1 MSFYPPLARALGA
14 VVLALVPFCSAVT
27 AQGISA
33 ESDRY
38 SAGESSLDLFG
49 SAAVGQQTLNHITGL
64 KLNRDLR
71 LGAGAGLNYFF
82 TRNFGLGA
90 DAYTENVRHSFI
102 DSSSMNFVGRLP
114 LGQSG
119 FSPYLYGGFGRQ
131 FDASE
136 VWFGQAGAGIEYR
149 FNHKIGVF
157 LDARY
162 VIPDGTANYGL
173 GRLGIRCRF

>member
-1 MSFYPPLARALGA
+1 MYLTPLLARRLGA
-14 VVLALVPFCSAVT
+14 LALALIPLCPAVV
-27 AQGISA
+27 AQGY
-33 ESDRY
+33 SDQSELY
-38 SAGESSLDLFG
+38 GATETSLDLFG
-49 SAAVGQQTLNHITGL
+49 SAAVGQQTLDHITGL
-64 KLNRDLR
+64 KLNRDFR

-82 TRNFGLGA
+82 TRNLGVAA
-90 DAYTENVRHSFI
+90 DAYTENIAHSFI
-102 DSSSMNFVGRLP
+102 DSASMNFIGRLP
-114 LGQSG
+114 LGHSG

-149 FNHKIGVF
+149 FSHQFGVF

-173 GRLGIRCRF
+173 GRLGFRCRF

>member
-1 MSFYPPLARALGA
+1 MYRTSPTAIFIGALSLGLFTSHSIA
-14 VVLALVPFCSAVT
+14 N
-27 AQGISA
+27 AQGS
-33 ESDRY
+33 SDQSDLY
-38 SAGESSLDLFG
+38 GATESSLDLFG
-49 SAAVGQQTLNHITGL
+49 SAAVGQQTIDHLSGL
-64 KLNRDLR
+64 KLNRDFR

-82 TRNFGLGA
+82 TRNLGLAA
-90 DAYTENVRHSFI
+90 DAYTENIAHSFI
-102 DSSSMNFVGRLP
+102 DSASMSFIGRLP
-114 LGQSG
+114 LGHSG

-149 FNHKIGVF
+149 FTHQFGVF

-173 GRLGIRCRF
+173 GRLGLRCRF